1 MRTADNAFR
10 NGPWGD
16 LVRDTEK
23 QIRPLKFSF
32 QRLQWE
38 NLGKIKIMLTM
49 FSRKGQLCRTAHS
62 YFSKVWDRRN
72 PFWMDVIPRATY
84 YNQGTWTHFV
94 CSGCMPQLCLLCKVS
109 YFPEFIS
116 KFNSLNII
124 KACLP
129 ALLSGNNYLGYP
141 QNIGVEGSKIIQILI
156 LQRRGRPGLF
166 EVGFCTALGWSLRM
180 LGEGCPAVF

>member
-1 MRTADNAFR
+1 
-10 NGPWGD
+10 
-16 LVRDTEK
+16 
-23 QIRPLKFSF
+23 
-32 QRLQWE
+32 
-38 NLGKIKIMLTM
+38 
-49 FSRKGQLCRTAHS
+49 
-62 YFSKVWDRRN
+62 
-72 PFWMDVIPRATY
+72 MDVIPRATY

-180 LGEGCPAVF
+180 LGEGCPAVFQVLINTFTALIQYFRRNQPVLVQLSSNLGLCRILILLL